1 MLKFVNRGKSYE
13 LLGVLVAFLLGLVLR
28 LVPARNSL
36 VGGDILFYGYDSY
49 YHVRRIFYTAEN
61 FPHTLWFDS
70 YLNHP
75 WGFKLLWP
83 PLFDQAVAGAALL
96 FGGGSHAIE
105 MAAALAPPVL
115 GSALILV
122 VYLLAKKLFGTRV
135 ALLSAFILAINPNHM
150 ARTHFGC
157 PDHDVLESLLIFS
170 AVILLAYALT
180 ERDRRLW
187 FGAAGGLLLAATAY
201 TWLGAPIYMGAILIY
216 ATIQVSLDLR
226 EGFTSEE
233 TIVPMAV
240 AFGTAL
246 LLLLPFWDEAWLRPS
261 FFGALG
267 ALAALTFLCLLSRIF
282 EAKSLPW
289 PAFVPTVVISG
300 YIAVIL
306 SYAAGMAPE
315 VHSLFWE
322 GVRYFFLG
330 GLAKDSIEEAAPI
343 YQVFDLVSIP
353 GLGFALSILG
363 LGVAARQTWRARL
376 PRDQLLFLVF
386 AAFALV
392 LTVFQARFLYH
403 FSVGGSIL
411 LSILFFVAADLIRG
425 SERAGPRAREALPL
439 AVLAILLLPN
449 VPGILA
455 VVEDEPEVAGDWLE
469 ALDWV
474 EKNTPPTTGFDRPLQ
489 AGEYG
494 VLSWWDYGNW
504 ILYQSRRPV
513 VANNFQAG
521 ATDAAA
527 FFLSEGEEE
536 ALAIAEARDARYIVT
551 DEKMVYSKLPS
562 IVRWTDEDPS
572 SYITISADP
581 DLVTFEH
588 SKRFL
593 GTVLAG
599 LHLLDCT
606 NLDHFRL
613 IYESNTSLGLKYPM
627 REVKVFE
634 RVIGAKITGT
644 TSYEYEKPMGVIL
657 DMESNQGRRFQY
669 FNSAMP
675 KDGRYEITVPYST
688 DGGLETHS
696 IGPYLVGPVEEFVGG
711 ESRDVNVTEED
722 VLLGRV
728 VEVNF

>member
-1 MLKFVNRGKSYE
+1 VILKFANRGGSYE

-28 LVPARNSL
+28 LVPARNAL
-36 VGGDILFYGYDSY
+36 VGGDVLFYGYDSF

-61 FPHTLWFDS
+61 FPSTLWFDS

-75 WGFKLLWP
+75 EGFELLWP
-83 PLFDQAVAGAALL
+83 PLFDQIVAGAALL
-96 FGGGSHAIE
+96 LGGGSRTIE
-105 MAAALAPPVL
+105 MAAALAPPLL

-122 VYLLAKKLFGTRV
+122 VYLLAKKIFGARV
-135 ALLSAFILAINPNHM
+135 AILSAFLLAINPNHM

-157 PDHDVLESLLIFS
+157 ADHDVLESLFIF
-170 AVILLAYALT
+170 AAIILLAYALI
-180 ERDRRLW
+180 ERERGLW

-216 ATIQVSLDLR
+216 ATIQVALDLR
-226 EGFTSEE
+226 DGAPSEE
-233 TIVPMAV
+233 TIVPLAA
-240 AFGTAL
+240 AFGSAL
-246 LLLLPFWDEAWLRPS
+246 LLMLPFWDEAWLLPS

-267 ALAALTFLCLLSRIF
+267 ALVALAFLCLLSRLF
-282 EAKSLPW
+282 EAKSLSW
-289 PAFVPTVVISG
+289 LAFVPVVAISG
-300 YIAVIL
+300 YAALIL
-306 SYAAGMAPE
+306 SYAAGVAPE

-322 GVRYFFLG
+322 GIRYFFLG
-330 GLAKDSIEEAAPI
+330 GMAKESIVEATPL
-343 YQVFDLVSIP
+343 YQVFDLVSLP
-353 GLGFALSILG
+353 GLGFAFSILG
-363 LGVAARQTWRARL
+363 LVAAAMRTWRARL
-376 PRDQLLFLVF
+376 PRDRVLFLVF
-386 AAFALV
+386 ATFALV
-392 LTVFQARFLYH
+392 LTVFQARFLYL
-403 FSVGGSIL
+403 FSVAGPIL
-411 LSILFFVAADLIRG
+411 ISILFFAAADLVRG
-425 SERAGPRAREALPL
+425 SERAGPRAREALLL
-439 AVLAILLLPN
+439 AVLAILFLPN

-455 VVEDEPEVAGDWLE
+455 VAEDEPEVAGDWLE
-469 ALDWV
+469 ALDWLGG
-474 EKNTPPTTGFDRPLQ
+474 NTPATTGFDRPVR

-521 ATDAAA
+521 AADAAA
-527 FFLSEGEEE
+527 FFLSEGEEG
-536 ALAIAEARDARYIVT
+536 ALAIAEARAVRYIVT
-551 DEKMVYSKLPS
+551 DEKIVYSKLPA
-562 IVRWTDEDPS
+562 IVLWADEDPD

-613 IYESNTSLGLKYPM
+613 IYESNTSLGLKYPT

-634 RVIGAKITGT
+634 RVAGAKITGT
-644 TSYEYEKPMGVIL
+644 TSYEKPMGVIL
-657 DMESNQGRRFQY
+657 DMESNQGRKFQY

-688 DGGLETHS
+688 DGSLETHA

-711 ESRDVNVTEED
+711 ESRDINVTEED